1 MRTLESALSEHELI
15 TLRVIGE
22 WWELDLRGADKTACI
37 KALAETLTTL
47 DFGLE
52 MQYLPPEEASALRAL
67 VDAGGRQAVGTF
79 TRQHG
84 EVRQMG
90 PGRLERE
97 EPWYDPISP
106 AEALWYRGF
115 LYRAFDEAEDGG
127 SLVEYYFLPSE
138 LLTQA
143 EEGNDE
149 APAELLRDGASM
161 ATVAPTASLPAA
173 AAPPS
178 FAPAKTDAVDDLTTV
193 LAFAQQDGLDIEAS
207 ARLLEGD
214 RRSLRPF
221 LLDDSADRLSLL
233 ITLAVE
239 LGFLRRTP
247 DGLRPARAAVGW
259 LKEARE
265 GQLRALVDAWSSSA
279 WNDLCHT
286 PGLRCE
292 GSGWEN
298 DPIAA
303 RSALLEALP
312 RDGAWYPLDALV
324 QMVKNENPD
333 FQRPEGNYDTWYIRD
348 DESNAYLKGFES
360 WEQVEGR
367 LLRFLIQGP
376 LFWLGMAEVGEGRF
390 HLTERALA
398 WLAGEDAPARGV
410 EVPPVVRP
418 DAVVLVPHNA
428 NRYQRFQVARVAEA
442 EPLTPAEPYRYRLTP
457 GSLSAARESGITPER
472 VLSFLRQ
479 ASGRPIPAS
488 VQRGVERWSELGL
501 EGVLQPAVILRVRDA
516 DILDKLQANAR
527 TRPFIGERLG
537 DLAAVIS
544 HDNWREL
551 QQVAAQLGLLLEIE
565 T

>member
-22 WWELDLRGADKTACI
+22 WWELDLRGADKTASV
-37 KALAETLTTL
+37 KALAETLAGL
-47 DFGLE
+47 DFSLE
-52 MQYLPPEEASALRAL
+52 MSYLPPEEADALRTLIA
-67 VDAGGRQAVGTF
+67 AGGRQAVGTF

-115 LYRAFDEAEDGG
+115 LYRAFHESEDGG
-127 SLVEYYFLPSE
+127 ALVEYYFLPSE
-138 LLTQA
+138 LLSQM
-143 EEGNDE
+143 EGGDGE
-149 APAELLRDGASM
+149 AAAQNLHDGAQ
-161 ATVAPTASLPAA
+161 APNGALSAA
-173 AAPPS
+173 GAPLS
-178 FAPAKTDAVDDLTTV
+178 FAPAATDAVDDLTTV
-193 LAFAQQDGLDIEAS
+193 LAFAQQSGLVVDAP
-207 ARLLEGD
+207 AP
-214 RRSLRPF
+214 LRPF
-221 LLDDSADRLSLL
+221 LLDEQPDRLSLL

-239 LGFLRRTP
+239 LGFLREGA

-259 LKEARE
+259 LKQGRE
-265 GQLRALVDAWSSSA
+265 GQLRALVDAWSSSG

-303 RSALLEALP
+303 RSTLLDALP
-312 RDGAWYPLDALV
+312 RDGAWYSLDDLV
-324 QMVKNENPD
+324 ATIKEVNPD

-348 DESNAYLKGFES
+348 EESNAYLKGFES

-367 LLRFLIQGP
+367 LLRFLIHGP
-376 LFWLGMAEVGEGRF
+376 LFWLGMIEVGEGRY

-398 WLAGEDAPARGV
+398 WLSGDPVPARGV

-418 DAVVLVPHNA
+418 EATVLVPYNA

-442 EPLTPAEPYRYRLTP
+442 DPVLPGQPYHYRLTP
-457 GSLSAARESGITPER
+457 HSLSEARESGIAPER
-472 VLSFLRQ
+472 VLAFLRE

-488 VQRGVERWSELGL
+488 VRRAVERWSERGL
-501 EGVLQPAVILRVRDA
+501 EGVLQPAVILRVREA

-537 DLAAVIS
+537 DLAAVIP
-544 HDNWREL
+544 HDNWHEL

-565 T
+565 A